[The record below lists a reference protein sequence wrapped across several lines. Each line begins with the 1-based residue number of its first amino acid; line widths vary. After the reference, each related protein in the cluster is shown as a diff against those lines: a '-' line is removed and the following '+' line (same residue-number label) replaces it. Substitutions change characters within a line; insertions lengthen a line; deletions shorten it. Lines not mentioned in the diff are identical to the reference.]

1 MFFKSK
7 HIVTLLDDKW
17 QMIKS
22 NVNLSAIPKQ
32 DELMYIDEFEKYYRI
47 MYVIHH
53 LHPKHNVVLVLREF
67 THDIKVNLEKK

>member
-17 QMIKS
+17 QIIKDK
-22 NVNLSAIPKQ
+22 VPLSSIPKQ
-32 DELMYIDEFEKYYRI
+32 DELMYIDEFKKYYRI

-53 LHPKHNVVLVLREF
+53 LQPKHNVLLVLREF
-67 THDIKVNLEKK
+67 SHDIKVNLQKK